1 MSISIFVAG
10 FFLIAYMILMV
21 YMLCFLFTL

>member
-1 MSISIFVAG
+1 MSISTFVAG
-10 FFLIAYMILMV
+10 FFLITYVVLMV

>member
-10 FFLIAYMILMV
+10 FFLIAYMVLIT
-21 YMLCFLFTL
+21 YMICFLFTL